1 MLRRVLI
8 TTLISTSV
16 FSAEITFKFT
26 YPILKGRAVSEGV
39 MDFPILGNQ
48 YFHYE
53 INGIEKPQLNIAA
66 TLQAETAGYY
76 IDFATNEYIFSKEPF
91 TLGKVYLQSKQ
102 SYNID
107 RLEGGLSKKF
117 NFEDVAIRLGT
128 GIRILQ
134 VGIINRVGGAYGFV
148 QDDREK
154 FQMINLKAVI
164 DLFKNSKFPMRFDAS
179 TGFGDK
185 ATTYSFSGQVG
196 YRIQSGF
203 FKGLVL
209 GVGVIYDRV
218 KLETQKNKADVQIV
232 APYLSIS
239 MPLGK
244 V

>member
-16 FSAEITFKFT
+16 FSAEVTFKFT
-26 YPILKGRAVSEGV
+26 YPKLYGKVVSDGV
-39 MDFPILGNQ
+39 MSFPVLGTQ
-48 YFHYE
+48 KFHYE
-53 INGIEKPQLNIAA
+53 TNKVDNPPINIAG
-66 TLQAETAGYY
+66 TLQAETLGYY
-76 IDFATNEYIFSKEPF
+76 IDFATNEYAFSRRSLVVSNVSIEA
-91 TLGKVYLQSKQ
+91 KQ
-102 SYNID
+102 TYNID

-154 FQMINLKAVI
+154 FQMVNLKAVI